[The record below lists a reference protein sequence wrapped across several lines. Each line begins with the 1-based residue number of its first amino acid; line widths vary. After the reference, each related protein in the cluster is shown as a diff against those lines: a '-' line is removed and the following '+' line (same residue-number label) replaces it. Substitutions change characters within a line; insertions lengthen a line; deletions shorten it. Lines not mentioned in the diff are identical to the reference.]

1 MGITAW
7 LSRPLNLLRRR
18 RIAAVA
24 PAPAPVPLPPFEQM
38 EPPQKMGQL
47 ERWGEEAYDR
57 MYDSRRPSGDYS
69 EAKENFHM
77 AIQLARELGREDEV
91 QRLEARLQHIKDV
104 FRSQFS

>member
-1 MGITAW
+1 MGIFAW
-7 LSRPLNLLRRR
+7 FRRMSEQR
-18 RIAAVA
+18 QAVA
-24 PAPAPVPLPPFEQM
+24 EPVAVPAPLPPFDQM

-69 EAKENFHM
+69 EAKENFYM

-91 QRLEARLQHIKDV
+91 QRLEARLAHIKGV
-104 FRSQFS
+104 FRSQFT